1 MLRNCK
7 LIISSIVFM
16 ICIFLLIKDRMD
28 INEQLKKLSNIV
40 NVRLRTIDEQLNHFQ
55 YLESDRRN
63 YLQQLWA
70 KLQSVRGDLNIAVS
84 DGLNKTKFS
93 NASGFIMDDFLPNI
107 YSHMSHLQ
115 KDKSGLVP
123 AFIRSKFRRGVYLTI
138 GIPTVIREKH
148 SYLFDT
154 LQSLVD
160 NLPENEARNV
170 LIVILVAEPGM
181 TQAAHEIIHLIEN
194 KMDKFLQSGLVEV
207 VVPSASYYPPDL
219 NSTEPTMGDSLE
231 RMIWRTKQNLDY
243 IYLMSYCRSR
253 GQYYM
258 QLEDDVITKP
268 NYLSFIRTFVDNNA
282 GSSWLM
288 LEFSSLGFIGK
299 LFRSRTLPLIIHFL
313 VLFHRDKPVDWLLWH
328 LFYVRYC
335 HLEKDSKHCNKE
347 MAKRIG
353 RLKPSLFQHIGVHS
367 SLKGKHQMLKE
378 KDFGDNLLMFRSH
391 ANPTARVSTS
401 LKVFKKYT
409 LWNAY
414 NGQSAFWAMSPAKG
428 DYILFEFQPSI
439 MMTGFVFASGCPTH
453 DEDLFYNATVEALL
467 TDPGQRTRFP
477 TSSDIQFC
485 VLTRFDLNGRAE
497 MQFDDP
503 LKVSYL
509 RIVFETASNKWL
521 LVKEMWIK
529 AEKVKTSVPTTTVK

>member
-1 MLRNCK
+1 MN
-7 LIISSIVFM
+7 
-16 ICIFLLIKDRMD
+16 
-28 INEQLKKLSNIV
+28 INEQLKTLSNIV

-63 YLQQLWA
+63 YLQQLWT
-70 KLQSVRGDLNIAVS
+70 KLQSVHSDLNIAVS
-84 DGLNKTKFS
+84 DELNKTNIA
-93 NASGFIMDDFLPNI
+93 NASAFIMDDFLPSI

-115 KDKSGLVP
+115 KDKRGLVP

-138 GIPTVIREKH
+138 GIPTVIREKY

-160 NLPENEARNV
+160 NLPESDRGNV

-181 TQAAHEIIHLIEN
+181 TQAAHEVIHLIET
-194 KMDKFLQSGLVEV
+194 KMGKFLQSGLVEV
-207 VVPSASYYPPDL
+207 VVPAESYYPPDL

-268 NYLSFIRTFVDNNA
+268 NYLSFIRAFVDSST

-353 RLKPSLFQHIGVHS
+353 RFKPSLFQHIGLHS
-367 SLKGKHQMLKE
+367 SLKGKNQMLKE
-378 KDFGDNLLMFRSH
+378 KDFGGNLLM
-391 ANPTARVSTS
+391 N
-401 LKVFKKYT
+401 LKGTPCGKLT
-409 LWNAY
+409 
-414 NGQSAFWAMSPAKG
+414 M
-428 DYILFEFQPSI
+428 PSI
-439 MMTGFVFASGCPTH
+439 MMTGFVFASGSPTH
-453 DEDLFYNATVEALL
+453 DEDLFYNATVQALL
-467 TDPGQRTRFP
+467 TDPVQRAQYP
-477 TSSDIQFC
+477 TSSDVQFC
-485 VLTRFDLNGRAE
+485 VLTR
-497 MQFDDP
+497 
-503 LKVSYL
+503 
-509 RIVFETASNKWL
+509 IVFETSSKKWL
-521 LVKEMWIK
+521 LVNEMWIK
-529 AEKVKTSVPTTTVK
+529 AEEVKTSVATTDK

>member
-84 DGLNKTKFS
+84 DGLNKTKSS
-93 NASGFIMDDFLPNI
+93 NASGFIMDDFLPSI

-401 LKVFKKYT
+401 LKVFKKHT

-439 MMTGFVFASGCPTH
+439 MMTGFVFASGSPTH

>member
-1 MLRNCK
+1 
-7 LIISSIVFM
+7 
-16 ICIFLLIKDRMD
+16 MD
-28 INEQLKKLSNIV
+28 INEKLKKLSNIM

-70 KLQSVRGDLNIAVS
+70 NLQSVHGHLNIAVS
-84 DGLNKTKFS
+84 DGLNKINSS
-93 NASGFIMDDFLPNI
+93 NASGFIMDDFLPSI

-160 NLPENEARNV
+160 NLPENETRNV

-207 VVPSASYYPPDL
+207 VVPAASYYPPDL

-258 QLEDDVITKP
+258 QLEDDLSGLYWEIVSKSNLASDYSLFGVI
-268 NYLSFIRTFVDNNA
+268 
-282 GSSWLM
+282 SS
-288 LEFSSLGFIGK
+288 
-299 LFRSRTLPLIIHFL
+299 RQ
-313 VLFHRDKPVDWLLWH
+313 
-328 LFYVRYC
+328 
-335 HLEKDSKHCNKE
+335 
-347 MAKRIG
+347 AG
-353 RLKPSLFQHIGVHS
+353 RLVTVASLLR
-367 SLKGKHQMLKE
+367 SLLPFGKGQQ
-378 KDFGDNLLMFRSH
+378 
-391 ANPTARVSTS
+391 
-401 LKVFKKYT
+401 T
-409 LWNAY
+409 LQQR
-414 NGQSAFWAMSPAKG
+414 NGQTNWS
-428 DYILFEFQPSI
+428 
-439 MMTGFVFASGCPTH
+439 T
-453 DEDLFYNATVEALL
+453 
-467 TDPGQRTRFP
+467 
-477 TSSDIQFC
+477 
-485 VLTRFDLNGRAE
+485 
-497 MQFDDP
+497 
-503 LKVSYL
+503 
-509 RIVFETASNKWL
+509 
-521 LVKEMWIK
+521 
-529 AEKVKTSVPTTTVK
+529 